1 MELVGMETDLL
12 ETNTKEGVVEWAVQ
26 NSPNR
31 YGVKIEGVWY
41 DGFGELKFGKGELVR
56 IVYEVNDGFHDI
68 VQIEP
73 MEPKEI
79 LPNKKGADAPV
90 SSEDAKGMGIV
101 RAVAL
106 KAAVCLYQF
115 RSEQDDESVLK
126 TAGRFV
132 EWLGL

>member
-1 MELVGMETDLL
+1 MESDLL

-26 NSPNR
+26 NSATR
-31 YGVKIEGVWY
+31 YGVKVAGVWY
-41 DGFGELKFGKGELVR
+41 NGFGELKLRRGELVR

-73 MEPKEI
+73 IEPKKI
-79 LPNKKGADAPV
+79 LPNKKGADALV

-115 RSEQDDESVLK
+115 RTKEDDEAVLK

-132 EWLGL
+132 EWLGP